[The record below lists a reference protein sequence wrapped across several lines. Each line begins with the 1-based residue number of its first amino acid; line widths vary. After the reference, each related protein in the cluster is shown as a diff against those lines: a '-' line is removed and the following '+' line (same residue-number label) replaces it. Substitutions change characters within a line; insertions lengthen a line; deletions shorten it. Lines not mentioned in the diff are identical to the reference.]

1 MLSRLTGNTTY
12 ERAAHRATLA
22 LWQRRSPLNLLG
34 ATIDTHSGAW
44 RETHSGIGAGI
55 DSFYEYLLKSHVM
68 LGNDE
73 YLKMFQSAYAATA
86 LHMRQERDDTGLT
99 WHLEVDMRKGAKN
112 VHSRYISSLSAFWP
126 GLQVLAGDTVAA
138 THSFAAFWSLWQ
150 RFGALPEI
158 FNLNGNSVVPYAKDW
173 PLRPEL
179 AESAYHL
186 FRATRDPFYLRAGEA
201 IVETLEKVTRVP
213 CGFAAIAD
221 VRGSRLDDRM
231 DSYFLSETVKYLFLL
246 FSEGRAL
253 DAACEIAGGN
263 HSSSICSGD
272 DNMLFTT
279 EGHIVLLDALWRRSA
294 DGGGKAAATAAR
306 RAHVCAQD
314 GGHAHSGGQPV
325 CQWAFRVP
333 GNRASSSAEASANRH
348 RDVGQYHS
356 TKAK

>member
-1 MLSRLTGNTTY
+1 M
-12 ERAAHRATLA
+12 
-22 LWQRRSPLNLLG
+22 
-34 ATIDTHSGAW
+34 
-44 RETHSGIGAGI
+44 
-55 DSFYEYLLKSHVM
+55 
-68 LGNDE
+68 
-73 YLKMFQSAYAATA
+73 
-86 LHMRQERDDTGLT
+86 
-99 WHLEVDMRKGAKN
+99 
-112 VHSRYISSLSAFWP
+112 
-126 GLQVLAGDTVAA
+126 
-138 THSFAAFWSLWQ
+138 
-150 RFGALPEI
+150 PEI